1 MVKKFIY
8 ETVLKSYWV
17 PITILTILVTFI
29 MIAAV
34 TLFLHIIAIMP
45 IKEMSQTTE
54 FILNQEK
61 YS

>member
-45 IKEMSQTTE
+45 IKEMSQTNE

>member
-45 IKEMSQTTE
+45 IKEMS
-54 FILNQEK
+54 
-61 YS
+61 

>member
-1 MVKKFIY
+1 MHQTDKFEDLYGHMVKKFIY

-45 IKEMSQTTE
+45 IKEMS
-54 FILNQEK
+54 
-61 YS
+61 